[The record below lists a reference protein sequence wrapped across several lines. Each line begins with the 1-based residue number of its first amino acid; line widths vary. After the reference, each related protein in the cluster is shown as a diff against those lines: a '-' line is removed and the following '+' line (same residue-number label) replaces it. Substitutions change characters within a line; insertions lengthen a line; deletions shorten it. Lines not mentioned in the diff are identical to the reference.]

1 MENRHENQAVA
12 AQPSS
17 LHEAPL
23 ATHQDIEKNAQ
34 LNTPNSSSPNGE
46 EPNSSLPSQDDA
58 VTYPEGGTRAWLVVF
73 GAWCGMFASFGISN
87 ALGSFQAY
95 ISANQL
101 STYSDSQIG
110 WIFSLYLFFLMFG
123 GIYVGPIFDVY
134 GPRWLLLVGST
145 MIIVMIFVIGVCDS
159 MLLEPRLWEIRI
171 LTKYDQSTGSGLW
184 CLVL

>member
-1 MENRHENQAVA
+1 MENRQETQAVT
-12 AQPSS
+12 AQPS
-17 LHEAPL
+17 LHEASV
-23 ATHQDIEKNAQ
+23 ATHQDVEKNAQ
-34 LNTPNSSSPNGE
+34 LNASNSSPPNRE
-46 EPNSSLPSQDDA
+46 EPNSSLPSQVDA

-73 GAWCGMFASFGISN
+73 GSWCGMFASFGISN

-95 ISANQL
+95 ISVNQL
-101 STYSDSQIG
+101 STYSESQIG

-159 MLLEPRLWEIRI
+159 MLWEFRSW
-171 LTKYDQSTGSGLW
+171 DM
-184 CLVL
+184 

>member
-1 MENRHENQAVA
+1 MKNRLEERGVV
-12 AQPSS
+12 AQPFTHHASV
-17 LHEAPL
+17 
-23 ATHQDIEKNAQ
+23 ATNQDIEKNIAKSPS
-34 LNTPNSSSPNGE
+34 NTSPPRGEEVNSSAL
-46 EPNSSLPSQDDA
+46 SSAHDDT
-58 VTYPEGGTRAWLVVF
+58 TYPEGGTRAWLVVF

-101 STYSDSQIG
+101 STYSESQIG

-159 MLLEPRLWEIRI
+159 TLQEARGRYE
-171 LTKYDQSTGSGLW
+171 Y
-184 CLVL
+184 